1 MFRSILFLLIIIAAF
16 VALIQL
22 ILGSTGVTQISLNN
36 WSIEMKTASFLL
48 VLLVLF
54 LLSYIIL
61 STLRYLLTLHHR
73 IGYYRKKRL
82 NTKAGKE
89 LIQGL
94 VLLTEGHWS
103 KAEKH
108 LLKHLSY
115 CDTPIVNYVAAA
127 RAAHMQQHYEQ
138 RDELLKKAVEHD
150 NNADIAV
157 SVAQAEMQLDSGQI
171 AQAQATLQRLQD
183 LSPNHPYVSKL
194 LAKVYFRQK
203 NWSTLFDLLPNL
215 VKQKVISEKD
225 ILNYKSATLTGLFN
239 EYSAEGRLDQL
250 QKAWRKLPQTI
261 RENPQAV
268 AIFAKALQKMGET
281 ELCAKTLVSSID
293 TKWDDTLVEMYGQLE
308 HHDPIQAGEVG
319 KRWLSQKGGNP
330 AILLTMARL
339 NKQKKLWGKAKTF
352 YETRLNQL
360 PDSTAYF
367 ELAQLLESM
376 GEKENA
382 DICYRVGLKYC
393 IHHEA
398 DRLNLK
404 TSNDLPKAPISL
416 SSDEEHVVV

>member
-16 VALIQL
+16 FTLIQL
-22 ILGSTGVTQISLNN
+22 ILGSTGDTQISLNQ
-36 WSIEMKTASFLL
+36 WSVEMKTASFLL

-54 LLSYIIL
+54 LFSYIIL
-61 STLRYLLTLHHR
+61 NGLRYLLTLHHR
-73 IGYYRKKRL
+73 ISYYRKKRL
-82 NTKAGKE
+82 NNKAGKE

-94 VLLTEGHWS
+94 VLLTEGHWV
-103 KAEKH
+103 KAERH

-150 NNADIAV
+150 KHADIAV
-157 SVAQAEMQLDSGQI
+157 SVAQAEMQLDAGQI

-194 LAKVYFRQK
+194 LAKVHYRQK
-203 NWSTLFDLLPNL
+203 NWSALFDLLPNL
-215 VKQKVISEKD
+215 VKHKIISEKD
-225 ILNYKSATLTGLFN
+225 ILNYKAATLTGLFD
-239 EYSAEGRLDQL
+239 EYSEQGRLDQL
-250 QKAWRKLPQTI
+250 QKSWRKLPQSI
-261 RENPQAV
+261 RENPEAV
-268 AIFAKALQKMGET
+268 AIFAKALKKMGET
-281 ELCAKTLVSSID
+281 ELCAKTLTTSID
-293 TKWDDTLVEMYGQLE
+293 LKWDDKLVEMYGQLE

-319 KRWLSQKGGNP
+319 KRWLAVKGGNP
-330 AILLTMARL
+330 ALLLTMARL

-360 PDSTAYF
+360 PDSEAYF

-376 GEKENA
+376 GEKDNA

-404 TSNDLPKAPISL
+404 TSSDTPKTPIRL
-416 SSDEEHVVV
+416 GHDEEHVVV